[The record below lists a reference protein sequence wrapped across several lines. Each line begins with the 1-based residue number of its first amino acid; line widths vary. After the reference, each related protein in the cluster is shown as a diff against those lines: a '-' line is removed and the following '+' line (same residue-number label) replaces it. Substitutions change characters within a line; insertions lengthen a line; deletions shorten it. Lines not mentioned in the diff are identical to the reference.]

1 MPPASVIRRDPC
13 LTISW
18 PAIGE
23 ATMTA
28 IDIATRT
35 MPSVLLERSKRSC
48 VHGICATQVPIT
60 APLTKNIPVVAQ
72 RRLMRGS
79 P

>member
-1 MPPASVIRRDPC
+1 MPPASVIRRDPY

-60 APLTKNIPVVAQ
+60 APLTKNMPVVAQ